1 MANST
6 NSMDCLLGL
15 FRGEVPQKTKALQS
29 PCYDHQGDG
38 RSRLRNKGCSRESL
52 HHLSCVEKSPGLCRK
67 AKGFPL
73 RISLEESSIP
83 LKKWPVLLEA
93 LKFGKEN
100 NEQVFCLYIPCLLLH
115 PVELTQWP
123 CHRGHWWDCSL
134 RCSEALC
141 LSWILVRSTVPPP
154 SNPSTC
160 AAITQVDGFLH
171 DAMVIDPQ
179 TQAEEKNGKLNP
191 PSATNSPK
199 SSRTSPNPQPFPSAP
214 FPAAQAH
221 QQGRGSRDAH
231 HGRHDLKDHHP
242 VDAEERGP
250 VGVRHLQVPV
260 ESAKS
265 AL

>member
-6 NSMDCLLGL
+6 KSMDCLLGL

-29 PCYDHQGDG
+29 PYCDHQGDG
-38 RSRLRNKGCSRESL
+38 RSRLRNKGCSRESRR
-52 HHLSCVEKSPGLCRK
+52 HLSCVVFRPGLCRR

-73 RISLEESSIP
+73 PVSRISLEKSMAYFG
-83 LKKWPVLLEA
+83 KWPVLLEA

-100 NEQVFCLYIPCLLLH
+100 HEQVFCLYVPCLLLH

-154 SNPSTC
+154 SNPSTW

-171 DAMVIDPQ
+171 GAMVIDPQ
-179 TQAEEKNGKLNP
+179 TQAENYTGIDP
-191 PSATNSPK
+191 
-199 SSRTSPNPQPFPSAP
+199 R
-214 FPAAQAH
+214 
-221 QQGRGSRDAH
+221 
-231 HGRHDLKDHHP
+231 
-242 VDAEERGP
+242 
-250 VGVRHLQVPV
+250 
-260 ESAKS
+260 
-265 AL
+265 